1 MTKEGLIF
9 AIAAVTMAVLVS
21 RLPFILCVWIEK
33 CHTNYG
39 VCCAD
44 CKNGKRTE
52 RERRMKNILVAYQSL
67 NDGGTVIG
75 NLTFYTDKYP
85 VRYSDL
91 QKISEEIKRVNG
103 FTGNVIILS
112 VILLGEEE

>member
-1 MTKEGLIF
+1 
-9 AIAAVTMAVLVS
+9 
-21 RLPFILCVWIEK
+21 
-33 CHTNYG
+33 
-39 VCCAD
+39 
-44 CKNGKRTE
+44 
-52 RERRMKNILVAYQSL
+52 MKNILVAYQCL

>member
-1 MTKEGLIF
+1 
-9 AIAAVTMAVLVS
+9 
-21 RLPFILCVWIEK
+21 
-33 CHTNYG
+33 
-39 VCCAD
+39 
-44 CKNGKRTE
+44 
-52 RERRMKNILVAYQSL
+52 MKNILVAYQFL
-67 NDGGTVIG
+67 NDGCTVIG

-91 QKISEEIKRVNG
+91 QKISEEIKRANG